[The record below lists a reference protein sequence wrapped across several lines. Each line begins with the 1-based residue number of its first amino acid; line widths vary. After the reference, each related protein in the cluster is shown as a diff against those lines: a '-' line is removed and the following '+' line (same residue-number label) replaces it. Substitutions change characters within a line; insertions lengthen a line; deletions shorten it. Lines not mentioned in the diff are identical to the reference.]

1 MVLVVVAIV
10 SLVTFG
16 FTFSQVNQEK
26 QRLEADIEYRS
37 SLLANALKAPVST
50 SLDNKKQ
57 TQAIVDRFTNDQ
69 RIAGVGIV
77 DNINS
82 LIASSS
88 TLVEEIPVSQRLAAD
103 AMDSSTS
110 DSAFV
115 TYRGQRMHVFAEPI
129 RNPEGQGVI
138 GAILVVQKAS
148 YIDQHISDVWRRNVL
163 RLIIQVTIFSLAIL
177 IVLRLLVQRPLRR
190 LLNSL
195 RSTKNGG
202 GEDGQ
207 MYKSSLFGPVLQEFS
222 SIQKSLVRAK
232 HAAREAAKTS
242 LEQLDTPWTAE
253 RLHEFTKDLI
263 KNRTIVAVSNREPY
277 VHYKDGNDIKYYIP
291 TGGMI
296 TALNPMMQ
304 ACGGLWIAHG
314 SGNADREVVDKDDKI
329 GVPPD
334 DPSYTLKRVWL
345 TKEEEEGYY
354 EGFSN
359 RGLWPLCH
367 MVHTRPT
374 FRQSDWEAYQKV
386 NQKFADA
393 VLKEIKG
400 KKNPIVIIQDY
411 HFSLLPRLIKN
422 ARPDAAVCIF
432 WHIPWPNSEAF
443 SICPW
448 KKEIL
453 DGLLGA
459 DVIGFHTQLFC
470 NNFITTVSKE
480 LEALID
486 VEHSSITK
494 NGHTSYIAPF
504 PISVDFTGRKLGRQE
519 LEAQAQAAKKIREE
533 LGVKTQYLGVGV
545 ERLDYTKG
553 LLERVKAIELFLE
566 RYPQYRGEF
575 TFVQIAD
582 PSRTGI
588 KEYQEFEQR
597 FTEEV
602 ERVNNAYKQN
612 DWKPIILIKEHRNY
626 DYLYN
631 LYRAAD
637 ICLVTPLHDGM
648 NLVAKE
654 FIAARNDER
663 GVLILSQ
670 YVGAAQELRE
680 ALIINPYDGQQTAEA
695 IRTGLEMQP
704 AEQARRMRKLRNT
717 VKNNNVYRWAAEII
731 KRIAELD

>member
-1 MVLVVVAIV
+1 V
-10 SLVTFG
+10 
-16 FTFSQVNQEK
+16 K
-26 QRLEADIEYRS
+26 
-37 SLLANALKAPVST
+37 LLTKT
-50 SLDNKKQ
+50 IK
-57 TQAIVDRFTNDQ
+57 
-69 RIAGVGIV
+69 
-77 DNINS
+77 
-82 LIASSS
+82 
-88 TLVEEIPVSQRLAAD
+88 
-103 AMDSSTS
+103 
-110 DSAFV
+110 SAF
-115 TYRGQRMHVFAEPI
+115 
-129 RNPEGQGVI
+129 
-138 GAILVVQKAS
+138 
-148 YIDQHISDVWRRNVL
+148 
-163 RLIIQVTIFSLAIL
+163 
-177 IVLRLLVQRPLRR
+177 RP
-190 LLNSL
+190 
-195 RSTKNGG
+195 T
-202 GEDGQ
+202 
-207 MYKSSLFGPVLQEFS
+207 
-222 SIQKSLVRAK
+222 
-232 HAAREAAKTS
+232 
-242 LEQLDTPWTAE
+242 TPA
-253 RLHEFTKDLI
+253 
-263 KNRTIVAVSNREPY
+263 
-277 VHYKDGNDIKYYIP
+277 
-291 TGGMI
+291 
-296 TALNPMMQ
+296 
-304 ACGGLWIAHG
+304 
-314 SGNADREVVDKDDKI
+314 
-329 GVPPD
+329 
-334 DPSYTLKRVWL
+334 YTLKRVWL

>member
-16 FTFSQVNQEK
+16 FTFAQVNQEK
-26 QRLEADIEYRS
+26 QRLESDIEYRS
-37 SLLANALKAPVST
+37 SLLANALKEPIGT
-50 SLDNKKQ
+50 NLDNKQ
-57 TQAIVDRFTNDQ
+57 EIQGIVNRFANDQ

-82 LIASSS
+82 VIASSS
-88 TLVEEIPVSQRLAAD
+88 SLVENIPIAQRVATD
-103 AMDSSTS
+103 AMDADKANAT
-110 DSAFV
+110 FV
-115 TYRGQRMHVFAEPI
+115 TYRGQRVHVFAEPI
-129 RNPEGQGVI
+129 RGSQGQGVI

-148 YIDQHISDVWRRNVL
+148 YIDQYVSDVWRRNLL
-163 RLIIQVTIFSLAIL
+163 RLIIQIAIFSLAIL
-177 IVLRLLVQRPLRR
+177 FVLRLLVQRPLQR
-190 LLNSL
+190 LLTSL
-195 RSTKNGG
+195 RAAKSGK
-202 GEDGQ
+202 EDGQ
-207 MYKSSLFGPVLQEFS
+207 MHKSSLFGPVLQEFS

-242 LEQLDTPWTAE
+242 LEQLDAPWTAE
-253 RLHEFTKDLI
+253 RLHEFTKDLL
-263 KNRTIVAVSNREPY
+263 KNRSIVAVSNREPY
-277 VHYKDGNDIKYYIP
+277 VHYREGNEIRHLIP

-314 SGNADREVVDKDDKI
+314 SGNADREVVDKDDKVQ
-329 GVPPD
+329 VPPGN
-334 DPSYTLKRVWL
+334 PSYTLKRVWL
-345 TKEEEEGYY
+345 SKEEQQGYY

-359 RGLWPLCH
+359 RSLWPLCH

-374 FRQSDWEAYQKV
+374 FNQNDWETYQAV

-393 VLKEIKG
+393 VIKEIKG

-411 HFSLLPRLIKN
+411 HFALLPRLVKST
-422 ARPDAAVCIF
+422 RPDAAVCIF

-470 NNFITTVSKE
+470 NNFISTVSKE

-494 NGHTSYIAPF
+494 NDHTSYVAPF
-504 PISVDFTGRKLGRQE
+504 PISVDFTGRKLSRQE
-519 LEAQAQAAKKIREE
+519 LEAQAKAAKKIREE
-533 LGVKTQYLGVGV
+533 LGIKTQYMGVGV

-566 RYPQYRGEF
+566 KYPQYRGEF
-575 TFVQIAD
+575 TFVQVAD
-582 PSRTGI
+582 PSRTNI
-588 KEYQEFEQR
+588 KEYQEFERR
-597 FTEEV
+597 FIEEV
-602 ERVNNAYKQN
+602 ERVNNLYRQN
-612 DWKPIILIKEHRNY
+612 GWKPIILIKEHRDY
-626 DYLYN
+626 EYLYN

-637 ICLVTPLHDGM
+637 FCLVTPLHDGM

-654 FIAARNDER
+654 FVAARNDER

-680 ALIINPYDGQQTAEA
+680 ALIINPYDGMQTAEA
-695 IRTGLEMQP
+695 IRAALEMQP

>member
-1 MVLVVVAIV
+1 
-10 SLVTFG
+10 
-16 FTFSQVNQEK
+16 
-26 QRLEADIEYRS
+26 
-37 SLLANALKAPVST
+37 
-50 SLDNKKQ
+50 
-57 TQAIVDRFTNDQ
+57 
-69 RIAGVGIV
+69 
-77 DNINS
+77 
-82 LIASSS
+82 
-88 TLVEEIPVSQRLAAD
+88 
-103 AMDSSTS
+103 
-110 DSAFV
+110 
-115 TYRGQRMHVFAEPI
+115 
-129 RNPEGQGVI
+129 
-138 GAILVVQKAS
+138 
-148 YIDQHISDVWRRNVL
+148 
-163 RLIIQVTIFSLAIL
+163 
-177 IVLRLLVQRPLRR
+177 
-190 LLNSL
+190 
-195 RSTKNGG
+195 
-202 GEDGQ
+202 
-207 MYKSSLFGPVLQEFS
+207 
-222 SIQKSLVRAK
+222 
-232 HAAREAAKTS
+232 
-242 LEQLDTPWTAE
+242 
-253 RLHEFTKDLI
+253 
-263 KNRTIVAVSNREPY
+263 
-277 VHYKDGNDIKYYIP
+277 
-291 TGGMI
+291 
-296 TALNPMMQ
+296 
-304 ACGGLWIAHG
+304 
-314 SGNADREVVDKDDKI
+314 
-329 GVPPD
+329 
-334 DPSYTLKRVWL
+334 
-345 TKEEEEGYY
+345 
-354 EGFSN
+354 
-359 RGLWPLCH
+359 